1 MLKII
6 SNIIT
11 NVLTALYQPFRFAV
25 ILSVFFMFFWM
36 YAKEHGWKDS
46 VRRWIQ
52 NFKTSSYFRRLFLL
66 VFYTALILFRTLLNR
81 DMWMNPLSD
90 VLGNWR
96 LWKNGE
102 LITEPIENIILFI
115 PFIVLLFWVIRN
127 RENSSAGEKSKIL
140 KDMKLTTVLWQS
152 VKITFLFSFAIEFLQ
167 LFLRLGTWQLS
178 DVFYNVLGGLFGGLI
193 YWICYRIKH
202 RGQSRGTIGK

>member
-11 NVLTALYQPFRFAV
+11 NVLTALYQPFWFAV

-36 YAKEHGWKDS
+36 YAKEHDWKDS

-52 NFKTSSYFRRLFLL
+52 NFKTSSCFRRLFLL
-66 VFYTALILFRTLLNR
+66 VFYTTLILFRTLLNR

-90 VLGNWR
+90 VLGNWW

-102 LITEPIENIILFI
+102 L
-115 PFIVLLFWVIRN
+115 
-127 RENSSAGEKSKIL
+127 
-140 KDMKLTTVLWQS
+140 TTV
-152 VKITFLFSFAIEFLQ
+152 
-167 LFLRLGTWQLS
+167 
-178 DVFYNVLGGLFGGLI
+178 
-193 YWICYRIKH
+193 
-202 RGQSRGTIGK
+202 